1 VGNGFESIVVFQVQI
16 KGHNQRENEDKWH
29 GCQYWTDEKLETDEG
44 SPATDL
50 VTASQ
55 VVA

>member
-1 VGNGFESIVVFQVQI
+1 VFQVQI